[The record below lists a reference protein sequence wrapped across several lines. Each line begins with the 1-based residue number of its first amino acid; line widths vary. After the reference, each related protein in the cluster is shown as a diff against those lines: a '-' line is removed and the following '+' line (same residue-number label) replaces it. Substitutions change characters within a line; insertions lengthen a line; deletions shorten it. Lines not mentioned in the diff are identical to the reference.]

1 MIPEIC
7 LCFAEAD
14 RAVAESI
21 AARLESTAEVRVWLE
36 PVRLPVNET
45 WDRGLGSAGTI
56 LLLSPDSVPD
66 RFDLAEWKDLLDHN
80 LPPVVCVEV
89 RECRYPPLLKRRRFF
104 GWSDADVLCDL
115 QRWAVSLHPIPEPPP
130 FVPAPVAGI
139 EVASGLWESLVHRP
153 GCAEADTTDAA
164 QQFAHAAAPYFRDV
178 VWVACARRSVPCIAG
193 EISALLGVTL
203 DGPESESFP
212 RAVAL
217 ARKHRLL
224 LVLDGLEPDVTVP
237 ISEGCGSVLV
247 TRRAELPRAQQ
258 ELADESFF
266 EAMSA
271 CVPGG
276 FPLELPASM
285 VGLKKDDAIAA
296 AERLAAQGVV
306 AKLDRSGSR
315 LRLRARAHP
324 RKVETLRGKHAAALR
339 DALKRWSVDPA
350 RALRYLSEV
359 ELAIRWAIMRDWTL
373 ATQLTYTAGSF
384 LRDIKRDVESAF
396 LYDILLWAAKEQG
409 DSTVVDTCES
419 ELSWMRG
426 GIDGALRRPSAR
438 AEQLGLGF

>member
-1 MIPEIC
+1 M
-7 LCFAEAD
+7 
-14 RAVAESI
+14 AESI
-21 AARLESTAEVRVWLE
+21 AARLETTAEVRVWPE
-36 PVRLPVNET
+36 PARLPVNEI

-56 LLLSPDSVPD
+56 LLLSPDSVAE
-66 RFDLAEWKDLLDHN
+66 RFDLAEWKELLDHT

-89 RECRYPPLLKRRRFF
+89 RECRYPPLLKRKRFH
-104 GWSDADVLCDL
+104 
-115 QRWAVSLHPIPEPPP
+115 RWADPQILRDLHRWAIGLHPVPEPPP
-130 FVPAPVAGI
+130 FVPAPVPGTDVPSA
-139 EVASGLWESLVHRP
+139 LWESLVDRP
-153 GCAEADTTDAA
+153 GCVDAENTDAA

-203 DGPESESFP
+203 EGPETEAFP

-217 ARKHRLL
+217 ARKHRIL
-224 LVLDGLEPDVTVP
+224 LVLDGLEPDVAVP
-237 ISEGCGSVLV
+237 IPEGCGSVIV
-247 TRRAELPRAQQ
+247 TRRAELPRAPQD
-258 ELADESFF
+258 LVDKSLL

-285 VGLKKDDAIAA
+285 IGVNKDAAVAA

-324 RKVETLRGKHAAALR
+324 RKVEALRGKHAAALR
-339 DALKRWSVDPA
+339 DAFKRWSSDPG
-350 RALRYLSEV
+350 RASRYLSEV
-359 ELAIRWAIMRDWTL
+359 ELALRWAIMRDWTL

-384 LRDIKRDVESAF
+384 LRDVKRYTESAF

-409 DSTVVDTCES
+409 DAAVVDTCES
-419 ELSWMRG
+419 ELSWVRG
-426 GIDGALRRPSAR
+426 GIDGSLRRASAP
-438 AEQLGLGF
+438 AEQLGFGF